1 MEAEQDAI
9 GRSPGEAHLR
19 KQISDLRADGEAK
32 DKHIAELLHEINGY
46 TNTIQDLIAENGV
59 LKSMNNVPDNYGLD
73 ISSIKLRDKEKV
85 EDYKK
90 LIQVLQH
97 DNYSLEKERAELKN
111 LIKRQSMMYN
121 ENDPEKRYKGLDSA
135 QLA

>member
-1 MEAEQDAI
+1 MQ
-9 GRSPGEAHLR
+9 
-19 KQISDLRADGEAK
+19 KQINDLRTDREVK
-32 DKHIAELLHEINGY
+32 DKKITDLLHEINGY
-46 TNTIQDLIAENGV
+46 TNTIQDLIAENRL
-59 LKSMNNVPDNYGLD
+59 LKSMNDVPDNYGLD
-73 ISSIKLRDKEKV
+73 INAIKLRDKDKV

-121 ENDPEKRYKGLDSA
+121 ENDPEVRFKGLSSD
-135 QLA
+135 